1 VCSTVD
7 EFNTIFEPKIQ
18 YIHTYMVYMVVYEYV
33 MMMIVFITIKSG
45 LVPLI
50 KGLCAQISYF
60 RFEIKSK
67 IISGLRSHLLL
78 FFVGRKKYVQGKSS
92 HDSFHL
98 KPHGSKIL
106 ISFFS
111 SLKSSKSH
119 FQRISKNLQKR
130 SVSCL
135 DPNLSQAGNADR
147 TFIQTT
153 RRQRL
158 VVSITPLQNKSTETA
173 TLHFARFYE
182 IR

>member
-1 VCSTVD
+1 
-7 EFNTIFEPKIQ
+7 
-18 YIHTYMVYMVVYEYV
+18 MVVYEYV

-78 FFVGRKKYVQGKSS
+78 FFVGRKNYVKEKSS
-92 HDSFHL
+92 HDSLHL
-98 KPHGSKIL
+98 KAHGSKIL
-106 ISFFS
+106 IFFFS

-158 VVSITPLQNKSTETA
+158 VVSITPLQNKSNETA
-173 TLHFARFYE
+173 TLHFGRFYE

>member
-1 VCSTVD
+1 
-7 EFNTIFEPKIQ
+7 
-18 YIHTYMVYMVVYEYV
+18 MVYMVVYEYV
-33 MMMIVFITIKSG
+33 MMMIAFITIKSG

-78 FFVGRKKYVQGKSS
+78 FFVGRKNYVKEKSS
-92 HDSFHL
+92 HDSLRKNYVKEKSSHDSLHL
-98 KPHGSKIL
+98 KAHGSKIL
-106 ISFFS
+106 IFFFS

-158 VVSITPLQNKSTETA
+158 VVSITPLQNKSNETA
-173 TLHFARFYE
+173 TLHFGRFYE